1 MAPKGK
7 LSPEEWAKKKQAL
20 AAEPGTFVVK
30 GNTLESRWLLNRIRE
45 YDRLLG
51 WLKSHIGVDIDTQKA
66 LEIIEKC
73 KTVETGFAT
82 NLEELRE
89 FVKSH
94 QNKGDGK
101 GNGNGDY
108 AQSAAATEEKKE
120 TALPPAV
127 EEPQEEKTGRK
138 KNK

>member
-1 MAPKGK
+1 MAEEVRSSSEDPSRKKQARGK

-51 WLKSHIGVDIDTQKA
+51 WLKSHIGVDIDTTKA

-73 KTVETGFAT
+73 KTVENAFQD
-82 NLEELRE
+82 NLEVLRE

-94 QNKGDGK
+94 QNKGKD
-101 GNGNGDY
+101 NGNGQHTQTEEAAGDL
-108 AQSAAATEEKKE
+108 APSESAA
-120 TALPPAV
+120 PAV
-127 EEPQEEKTGRK
+127 
-138 KNK
+138 